1 MIQESPLS
9 LARTFLVTGAAAL
22 AACTIWA
29 AIDDPYKSD
38 VESNG
43 AAIDGST
50 DADGEGG
57 LDASTDAGS
66 EGGLDSAHPDA
77 DAGAP
82 TNRAFDAGFVPNAI
96 GAYGDTVYA
105 VDHGAQVHVAYD
117 ASTTFTD
124 FWTGDAGGIFL
135 IARNGV
141 AANAEGVFWT
151 LSTGVRYCGIDAG
164 NCGLLPSANAR
175 EIAASDSV
183 VAWIDDTGVRT
194 CTLPIET
201 CTPATLAASKAAA
214 LVAAGP
220 NAAVAWTD
228 GGATIH
234 LANGVGAGSVNLDP
248 YEVDLMA
255 TDRTLGTLYW
265 EGPLALGFLQF
276 DGGGGPQDAVPLY
289 ANVKPTALFVNRGIL
304 YWSLATN
311 NLVQHCRLVLDSG
324 SPQCAPSNLAAT
336 GLPTPQTTHGI
347 VVTSRRVLALVSCC
361 NGVVEP
367 TLVEWPVP
375 PP

>member
-1 MIQESPLS
+1 MS
-9 LARTFLVTGAAAL
+9 LARTIVVTGAAAM

-29 AIDDPYKSD
+29 AIDDPYKSE
-38 VESNG
+38 VESAG
-43 AAIDGST
+43 VAVDGST
-50 DADGEGG
+50 DAGNQDGADAWADADTEGG
-57 LDASTDAGS
+57 LDAAAAD
-66 EGGLDSAHPDA
+66 AHPDA
-77 DAGAP
+77 DAGPP
-82 TNRAFDAGFVPNAI
+82 TIRAFDAGFVPNAI

-105 VDHGAQVHVAYD
+105 VDHSAQVHVAYD
-117 ASTTFTD
+117 ASTIFTD
-124 FWTGDAGGIFL
+124 FWTGDAGGVFL
-135 IARNGV
+135 IERNGV

-164 NCGLLPSANAR
+164 NCGLLPSPNAR

-194 CTLPIET
+194 CTLPLET
-201 CTPATLAASKAAA
+201 CTPLTVVASKAAA

-228 GGATIH
+228 GGAAIH
-234 LANGVGAGSVNLDP
+234 LTNGVDAGSVNLDP
-248 YEVDLMA
+248 YEVDLIA
-255 TDRTLGTLYW
+255 TDRTTGTLYW
-265 EGPLALGFLQF
+265 EGPAALGFLQF

-289 ANVKPTALFVNRGIL
+289 ANIKPTALFVNRGVL

-311 NLVQHCRLVLDSG
+311 NLVQHCRLVVDSG
-324 SPQCAPSNLAAT
+324 SPQCTPSNLAVT

-361 NGVVEP
+361 NGVVDP